1 LRGEVDLDDV
11 IVLAA
16 LRDLDDRAV
25 FNFLVENI
33 DAAREKPEGELDRT
47 KVVKN
52 AWKDLIEQTPDG
64 GAVQRLVNVLGIR
77 QLTTD
82 ALGRSEDVI
91 QGAHNSEPDYFRRIL
106 AGQMASG
113 AVRDQVVLSD
123 IDHWKRDRGG
133 PMFVNLVAATDDS
146 KAYVESWEYF
156 SDRMTD
162 EELLELADA
171 VIRAISDTFG
181 AAATMETQPALL
193 AVWRRINGRIV
204 NRPLSVN
211 WLAEHIERV
220 LPVSLRLATDLLYYF
235 GNDRSHILPQG
246 SWPIVRRRMLDA
258 AKPAFVDAQALL
270 RAIADGSDRMRYALL
285 HFVRPP
291 DHRNDPI
298 DIRPHDRAWLAP
310 LFVEAARRQPTLV
323 IPNVLH
329 MFGDSD
335 NWWELEG
342 DVERRLQKAYQL
354 RLTCRVSSDQLSL
367 ENSAS

>member
-1 LRGEVDLDDV
+1 
-11 IVLAA
+11 
-16 LRDLDDRAV
+16 
-25 FNFLVENI
+25 
-33 DAAREKPEGELDRT
+33 
-47 KVVKN
+47 
-52 AWKDLIEQTPDG
+52 
-64 GAVQRLVNVLGIR
+64 
-77 QLTTD
+77 
-82 ALGRSEDVI
+82 
-91 QGAHNSEPDYFRRIL
+91 
-106 AGQMASG
+106 
-113 AVRDQVVLSD
+113 
-123 IDHWKRDRGG
+123 
-133 PMFVNLVAATDDS
+133 
-146 KAYVESWEYF
+146 
-156 SDRMTD
+156 
-162 EELLELADA
+162 
-171 VIRAISDTFG
+171 
-181 AAATMETQPALL
+181 METQPALL

-323 IPNVLH
+323 ISNVLH

-354 RLTCRVSSDQLSL
+354 RRDQAQAILGDHVVEMLEIVSAYEPSDDAGRSAMMQAEAWLTEIRTALATRLVVLLSA
-367 ENSAS
+367 EVGRQQRESPINSP